1 MAFAR
6 LLPHQ
11 FIAFNIFICDPLQVI
26 DDLIVALRREEVAV
40 SSLKLEILINRNA
53 LANLAR
59 CNNFAVDCFKDWEKA
74 ALGGEASDLD
84 GVA

>member
-26 DDLIVALRREEVAV
+26 DNLIVALWREEVAV
-40 SSLKLEILINRNA
+40 SSLELEILIDRNA

-59 CNNFAVDCFKDWEKA
+59 CDDLAIDCFKDWEQT
-74 ALGGEASDLD
+74 ALGCKASDLD
-84 GVA
+84 SVA